1 MNRVLLP
8 SPDAIA
14 VTGYEMFKK
23 YSPTLKWIYAKAFYL
38 DKKNSGKTGSFH
50 AIFVLMK
57 P

>member
-38 DKKNSGKTGSFH
+38 DKKTVEKLAAFMQY
-50 AIFVLMK
+50 LC
-57 P
+57 